1 MYFGVVVD
9 TLAIFL
15 GGTIG
20 LLIQKGIPKR
30 IEESIMR
37 AIGLSAIFI
46 GITGMTSVE
55 NTIFIVLAMVF
66 GGIIGEIFNLD
77 KNVNQLA
84 NSFAS
89 KLQTNQNSSRL
100 AIGFVTGALMMSVG
114 PLSIIGPI
122 ESGLTGDH
130 TILYTNAVLDGISS
144 LVLASSLGL
153 GVILSGFVVFV
164 YEALIVM
171 FASGLNAFLT
181 EAMILDMSAIGAI
194 LILVLGLNIL
204 KVTDIKV
211 MNFVPALFIPV
222 TLFFLY

>member
-1 MYFGVVVD
+1 MYFGVIVD

-20 LLIQKGIPKR
+20 LLVQKGIPKR
-30 IEESIMR
+30 IEEIIMR
-37 AIGLSAIFI
+37 AIGLSAVFI

-66 GGIIGEIFNLD
+66 GGIIGEILNLD
-77 KNVNQLA
+77 KNVNRLA

-89 KLQTNQNSSRL
+89 KLQTNENSSRL
-100 AIGFVTGALMMSVG
+100 AVGFVTGALMMSVG

-144 LVLASSLGL
+144 LVLTSSLGL

-171 FASGLNAFLT
+171 FASSLNTFLT

-204 KVTDIKV
+204 KITDIKV
-211 MNFVPALFIPV
+211 MNFVPALFIPIA
-222 TLFFLY
+222 LFFLY

>member
-1 MYFGVVVD
+1 MYFGVIVD

-15 GGTIG
+15 GGAIG
-20 LLIQKGIPKR
+20 LLIQKGLPKR
-30 IEESIMR
+30 IEETIMK

-46 GITGMTSVE
+46 GITGMASVE

-66 GGIIGEIFNLD
+66 GGIIGESLNLD
-77 KNVNQLA
+77 KNVNRLA

-89 KLQTNQNSSRL
+89 KLQTNKNSSRL
-100 AIGFVTGALMMSVG
+100 AVGFVTGALMMSVG

-144 LVLASSLGL
+144 LVLTSSLGL
-153 GVILSGFVVFV
+153 GVILSGFVVFI

-171 FASGLNAFLT
+171 FASCLNSFLT
-181 EAMILDMSAIGAI
+181 DAMILDMSTIGAI

-204 KVTDIKV
+204 KITDIKV
-211 MNFVPALFIPV
+211 MNFVPALFIPIA
-222 TLFFLY
+222 LFFLY

>member
-1 MYFGVVVD
+1 MYFGVIVD
-9 TLAIFL
+9 TFAIFL

>member
-1 MYFGVVVD
+1 MYFGVIVD

-20 LLIQKGIPKR
+20 LLVQKGIPKR
-30 IEESIMR
+30 IEETIMR
-37 AIGLSAIFI
+37 AIGLSAVFI

-66 GGIIGEIFNLD
+66 GGIIGEILNLD
-77 KNVNQLA
+77 KNVNRLA

-89 KLQTNQNSSRL
+89 KLQTNENSSRL
-100 AIGFVTGALMMSVG
+100 AVGFVTGALMMSVG

-144 LVLASSLGL
+144 LVLTSSLGL

-171 FASGLNAFLT
+171 FASSLNTFLT

-204 KVTDIKV
+204 KITDIKV
-211 MNFVPALFIPV
+211 MNFVPALFIPIA
-222 TLFFLY
+222 LFFLY

>member
-20 LLIQKGIPKR
+20 LLIQKGLPKR
-30 IEESIMR
+30 LEETIMR

>member
-66 GGIIGEIFNLD
+66 GGIVGEIFNLD

>member
-20 LLIQKGIPKR
+20 LLIQKGLPKR
-30 IEESIMR
+30 LEETIMR

-66 GGIIGEIFNLD
+66 GGMIGEILNLD
-77 KNVNQLA
+77 KNVNKLA

-100 AIGFVTGALMMSVG
+100 AVGFVTGALMMSVG

-144 LVLASSLGL
+144 LVLSSSLGL
-153 GVILSGFVVFV
+153 GVILSGFVVFI

-171 FASGLNAFLT
+171 FASGLNVFLT